1 MKMDCFAAK
10 VCLRDQTKILIGGLC
25 ISGVVPELLRR
36 CRKLEDG
43 TLPVNTAVGI
53 DRAMAQMLDT
63 LQMEG
68 VFAAG
73 AAASSPEA
81 SARFAKAGWR
91 TGGVIGIPGTP
102 PESADDQMERTKDG
116 LYLFS
121 RAGGPGF
128 AAAVSEKQ
136 AIYLS
141 EISLTVPPHEFCRE
155 IQILAAD
162 GYLAVFDGIGYQAK
176 CILVVG
182 AGQQRFWL
190 ES

>member
-10 VCLRDQTKILIGGLC
+10 VCLRDQTKLLIGGLC
-25 ISGVVPELLRR
+25 ISGAVPELLRR

-43 TLPVNTAVGI
+43 TLPVNTVVGI
-53 DRAMAQMLDT
+53 DRAIAQMLDT

-73 AAASSPEA
+73 AAGSSPEA

-141 EISLTVPPHEFCRE
+141 KISLTVPPHEFCRE

-176 CILVVG
+176 CILAVG

>member
-43 TLPVNTAVGI
+43 TLPVDTVVGI

-116 LYLFS
+116 L
-121 RAGGPGF
+121 
-128 AAAVSEKQ
+128 
-136 AIYLS
+136 
-141 EISLTVPPHEFCRE
+141 
-155 IQILAAD
+155 
-162 GYLAVFDGIGYQAK
+162 
-176 CILVVG
+176 
-182 AGQQRFWL
+182 
-190 ES
+190 